1 MRELIVGS
9 LCLLFSGCVS
19 VTTGLQLAEFG
30 VKVGFDI
37 HNYVEAK
44 KEEAKEIASEVQ
56 HDQSSGYRFNHAMY
70 DSH

>member
-1 MRELIVGS
+1 MKVIIIGCM
-9 LCLLFSGCVS
+9 CLMFSGCVS

-37 HNYVEAK
+37 RNYVADK

-56 HDQSSGYRFNHAMY
+56 
-70 DSH
+70 

>member
-1 MRELIVGS
+1 MTTKGTLLVLIS
-9 LCLLFSGCVS
+9 LLFSGCVS

-44 KEEAKEIASEVQ
+44 KEEAKEIAS
-56 HDQSSGYRFNHAMY
+56 DKN
-70 DSH
+70 